1 MHDSTVR
8 AHRPVAILLSTYQGA
23 AFLREQLASLAA
35 QTHADWVLYWRDDG
49 SCDGSASIVAEFA
62 QEVGAGRCRAVPGDR
77 HVGITASFMVLLRAV
92 PPGHVV
98 AFADQDDVWLPD
110 KLARGLAGIGDASSG
125 RPALYCAR
133 QLLVD
138 DALQTI
144 GFSPSVRHLPH
155 FPAALA
161 QNLATGCTI
170 LLNPAA
176 AALVAASR
184 PPDDT
189 LHDWWSYLMVG
200 AAGGRLVA
208 DPVAVVLYR
217 QHTQNAVGAPR
228 STLRRARL
236 ALRRGPDSFMRL
248 FRHHV
253 AALLDQ
259 PVPLPRQTLAD
270 LARIAAAL
278 DHGTPA
284 RLLALARLGRLVR
297 RTWPETMLFRLWFL
311 LG

>member
-1 MHDSTVR
+1 MQ
-8 AHRPVAILLSTYQGA
+8 RPVVILLSTYEGA
-23 AFLREQLASLAA
+23 PFLREQLASLIA
-35 QTHADWVLYWRDDG
+35 QTHTGWILYWRDDG
-49 SCDGSASIVAEFA
+49 SRDGSAGIMAEFSRT
-62 QEVGAGRCRAVPGDR
+62 AGPARCIAIEGGR
-77 HVGITASFMVLLRAV
+77 HLGITDSFIALLRAV

-110 KLARGLAGIGDASSG
+110 KLARGLERLGDASST

-138 DALQTI
+138 GGLQSI
-144 GFSPSVRHLPH
+144 GLSPSIGHLPR
-155 FPAALA
+155 FPASLT
-161 QNLATGCTI
+161 QNLATGCTV

-184 PPDDT
+184 LPDGT
-189 LHDWWSYLMVG
+189 LHDWWSYLLVG
-200 AAGGRLVA
+200 AAGGRLVV

-217 QHTQNAVGAPR
+217 QHRRNAVGAPH
-228 STLRRARL
+228 STLRRGVM

-248 FRHHV
+248 FRRHV
-253 AALLDQ
+253 AALLAQ
-259 PVPLPRQTLAD
+259 PALLAPQARAD
-270 LARIAAAL
+270 LAIIAAAL
-278 DHGTPA
+278 DSGAPA
-284 RLLALARLGRLVR
+284 RLVALLRLRTLMR